1 MDYWCWAE
9 AVSFQILKAVEMA
22 KTDHK
27 QKPLPARIRETFA
40 EYPSQFWIVV
50 GGTFVDRLGGAMLF
64 PFFTLYL
71 TRKFEIG
78 MTEVGAIFG
87 MFSISSFI
95 GSMIGGAMTDRL
107 GRKSVLLFGLVMS
120 ALSAVLMG
128 IIDNLTIFL
137 VVTLVVGI
145 LSDVGGP
152 AHQSLVADILP
163 EHQRA
168 SGFGILRVV
177 FNLAVVIGPLI
188 GGLLATTS
196 YLYLFIT
203 DAITSSVTALILFFA
218 LKETHKPAEEGKAP
232 ETMGATFKGY
242 LTVLKDTAF
251 VWFIFASILMTLVY
265 LQMNTT
271 LAVYLRDVHNLDE
284 RGFSYILSLNAI
296 MVVLFQFS
304 VTRWISKYR
313 PLVVMTA
320 GTLLYAFGFAMYG
333 VVGGLALFMLAMVII
348 TIGEMFVA
356 PVGQA
361 IVARL
366 APEAMRGRYMA
377 VNGFSWLIPFAIG
390 PLMAGLVMDNFDPRL
405 LWYLAGVVGV
415 IAAATFYSL
424 EIRAGRARF
433 RAIDERLAI
442 MENLEEG
449 RITAEEAS
457 QQLTEVNEGVWVRL
471 TAPEET
477 PERKHVR
484 IRVSDRGSQIMK
496 SDLRIPMGL
505 VNAVLYAGGSISQ
518 QLDGYD
524 NQALRSLIH
533 KSTQSQSAQRMQTGE
548 DEIDVSIE

>member
-1 MDYWCWAE
+1 
-9 AVSFQILKAVEMA
+9 MA
-22 KTDHK
+22 KTDTDK
-27 QKPLPARIRETFA
+27 KPLPAQIRDVFR

-50 GGTFVDRLGGAMLF
+50 GGTFIDRLGGAMLF

-95 GSMIGGAMTDRL
+95 GSMIGGALTDRI

-128 IIDNLTIFL
+128 IIDNLTLFL

-168 SGFGILRVV
+168 QGFGILRVA

-188 GGLLATTS
+188 GGLLATSS

-203 DAITSSVTALILFFA
+203 DAITSSITAVILFFA
-218 LKETHKPAEEGKAP
+218 LKETHKPAAEGGAAP
-232 ETMGATFKGY
+232 ESMGATFKGY

-271 LAVYLRDVHNLDE
+271 LAVYLRDVHSLDE

-304 VTRWISKYR
+304 VTRWISKFR
-313 PLVVMTA
+313 PLVVMAA

-333 VVGGLALFMLAMVII
+333 AVGVLALFMLAMVII

-377 VNGFSWLIPFAIG
+377 VSGFSWLIPFAIG
-390 PLMAGLVMDNFDPRL
+390 PLLAGLVMDNFDPRL
-405 LWYLAGVVGV
+405 LWYLAGILGI

-424 EIRAGRARF
+424 ELRAGRARF

-457 QQLTEVNEGVWVRL
+457 RKLTEVNEGVWTRL
-471 TAPEET
+471 TAPEES

-484 IRVSDRGSQIMK
+484 IRVSARGSQIMK

-505 VNAVLYAGGSISQ
+505 VNAVLYAGGSLSE
-518 QLDGYD
+518 QLNGYD
-524 NQALRSLIH
+524 NRELHRLIAQ
-533 KSTQSQSAQRMQTGE
+533 SAQSQAAQRMQAGE
-548 DEIDVSIE
+548 DDIDVSIE